1 MTSSTKT
8 TEKTVS
14 ERIAALVRA
23 RSPGDM
29 PAGSLAAAYKAAY
42 REPLTPQAYGKEE
55 LGELLEELA
64 AHPAAGFRTFR
75 PPGKT
80 HLVLGLRKKAMRQ
93 PLATLGPVQVQMRGA
108 GGSASATDVLTLQ
121 RRTITDVLRATE
133 QRVKR
138 AMMSIIAIDISYSMS
153 GERIAAALR
162 GLRSMLEALQ
172 ARHVSKDVVAIWA
185 FGSSVTQISKFT
197 RVSELDVDAALSKV
211 RVDGG
216 TALYDTLVEVLDG
229 VKPGACS
236 LGERTTEL
244 FLLTDG
250 EDTSSRRSLGEAKA
264 RLAKPGIRDF
274 HATLVSVGVPKGSGG
289 YRALDD
295 LSAGTKH
302 VRHMAVGDSDK
313 AIRDAYRTVVTQ
325 MMTRTTTTVTWQ
337 TATTGTTTT
346 GGGAPGGRGRSRGGP
361 VLMLGDG
368 RGRGRGCGR
377 GRGRGRGKGG

>member
-8 TEKTVS
+8 TKKTVS

-29 PAGSLAAAYKAAY
+29 PAGSLAAAYKAAHG
-42 REPLTPQAYGKEE
+42 EPLRPQAYGKEK

-80 HLVLGLRKKAMRQ
+80 HLVLKTHHLRKVRQ
-93 PLATLGPVQVQMRGA
+93 PLATLRPTQVQIA
-108 GGSASATDVLTLQ
+108 GGASGIV
-121 RRTITDVLRATE
+121 RTTKDVLRATE

-313 AIRDAYRTVVTQ
+313 
-325 MMTRTTTTVTWQ
+325 
-337 TATTGTTTT
+337 
-346 GGGAPGGRGRSRGGP
+346 
-361 VLMLGDG
+361 VL
-368 RGRGRGCGR
+368 
-377 GRGRGRGKGG
+377 

>member
-1 MTSSTKT
+1 M
-8 TEKTVS
+8 
-14 ERIAALVRA
+14 
-23 RSPGDM
+23 
-29 PAGSLAAAYKAAY
+29 
-42 REPLTPQAYGKEE
+42 
-55 LGELLEELA
+55 
-64 AHPAAGFRTFR
+64 
-75 PPGKT
+75 
-80 HLVLGLRKKAMRQ
+80 
-93 PLATLGPVQVQMRGA
+93 QMRGA
-108 GGSASATDVLTLQ
+108 GGSVKTTTDVLH
-121 RRTITDVLRATE
+121 AKE

-313 AIRDAYRTVVTQ
+313 
-325 MMTRTTTTVTWQ
+325 
-337 TATTGTTTT
+337 
-346 GGGAPGGRGRSRGGP
+346 
-361 VLMLGDG
+361 VL
-368 RGRGRGCGR
+368 
-377 GRGRGRGKGG
+377 